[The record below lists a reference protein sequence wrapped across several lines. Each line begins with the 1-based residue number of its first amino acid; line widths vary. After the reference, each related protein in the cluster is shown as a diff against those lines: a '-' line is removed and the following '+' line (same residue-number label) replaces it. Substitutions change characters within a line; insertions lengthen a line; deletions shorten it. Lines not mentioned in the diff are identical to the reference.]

1 MEIWSKV
8 CAFGRKVA
16 DVAANA
22 VKIGKTQALAL
33 TVAGMM
39 ALPSVAAFAEDAGG
53 AASGGKTAQQF
64 ASAQSTAETELQVG
78 DLAKCAYEVATKNIS
93 TTVVYIVLLAA
104 VGLAIAW
111 VLKIF
116 RFGKRG

>member
-1 MEIWSKV
+1 MEIWNSV
-8 CAFGRKVA
+8 RAMGRKVA
-16 DVAANA
+16 EGAAHVA
-22 VKIGKTQALAL
+22 KIGKTQALAL

-39 ALPSVAAFAEDAGG
+39 ALPSIAAFAEDANGTG
-53 AASGGKTAQQF
+53 TTASQF
-64 ASAQSTAETELQVG
+64 AQAQSTAESQLQVT